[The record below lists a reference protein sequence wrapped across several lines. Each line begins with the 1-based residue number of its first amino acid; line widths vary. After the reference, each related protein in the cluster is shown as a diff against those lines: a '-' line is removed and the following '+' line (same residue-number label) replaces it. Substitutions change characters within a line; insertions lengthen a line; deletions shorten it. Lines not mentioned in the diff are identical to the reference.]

1 MSQTERQWDRN
12 HANRMRAE
20 AIASDA
26 LDNRLAQC
34 EHLIGV
40 LNSGRHYIV
49 TRSGDVK
56 YFASWTAAA
65 EYLMR
70 NRYVTSRKGQ
80 IPESHEIR

>member
-40 LNSGRHYIV
+40 LNSGTHYII
-49 TRSGDVK
+49 TRSGNVK
-56 YFASWTAAA
+56 NFARWSDAAQ
-65 EYLMR
+65 YLIK
-70 NRYVTSRKGQ
+70 NRYVTARKGE
-80 IPESHEIR
+80 IPASHEMR